1 MKNNITQSIKFIIV
15 IIMVIPLALLRAIT
29 YMLQGLL
36 TGIHAIL
43 DAIDKWA
50 EKNDL
55 WKVS

>member
-1 MKNNITQSIKFIIV
+1 MKYIKFIIV

-29 YMLQGLL
+29 YMLQELL

-55 WKVS
+55 WKAPKW